1 MSGMPT
7 LPVFGVLKIVF
18 GCHWPEPAFYLRL
31 ANQVRA
37 GCYPSAGGFILF
49 HPWGGLTEARLLWYW
64 SGWLNAE
71 DAVVEPPAG
80 SAAGLQLLDS
90 LQVLLSCCLLWLAV
104 QRDYQ
109 VDRAP
114 LINTLFAGNLCILS
128 VLGIRFYCCDTSLT
142 LLLFWQQQNNVLLL
156 ISWAACY
163 LWLRFYSIDFEAV
176 IFVFYNQENLIQCT
190 EPDSVQVSTKDM
202 DSTLSKAS
210 RAIKKTSKKVIMRP
224 FSISCPRMELWLPL
238 TKQKWA
244 MES

>member
-1 MSGMPT
+1 MGVIDPNQ
-7 LPVFGVLKIVF
+7 PV
-18 GCHWPEPAFYLRL
+18 YLRL

-37 GCYPSAGGFILF
+37 GCSPSAGGFILF
-49 HPWGGLTEARLLWYW
+49 HPWGGLKEVHLLWCW
-64 SGWLNAE
+64 TGWLNAE
-71 DAVVEPPAG
+71 DAVVDLPAG
-80 SAAGLQLLDS
+80 SAVGLRLLDS
-90 LQVLLSCCLLWLAV
+90 LQVLSSCCLLWLAV

-109 VDRAP
+109 VDRVP

-128 VLGIRFYCCDTSLT
+128 VLGIRFYCCDMSLT

-156 ISWAACY
+156 ISWAARY
-163 LWLRFYSIDFEAV
+163 LWLKFYSIDFEAV

-210 RAIKKTSKKVIMRP
+210 RAIKKTSKKVKMSP
-224 FSISCPRMELWLPL
+224 FSISCPRMALWQPW

-244 MES
+244 VEL